1 MINRKLIGSY
11 YTPKGLADF
20 VVQYL
25 TPCLEKQKKIK
36 VIEPSAGNGI
46 FINAFLDNTISEKYK
61 GTSFTII
68 EREAPELEIIKNN
81 LVSRKL
87 STKIYDCISADFL
100 EIHKELD
107 NNFTLALGNPPY
119 INKRKLTKSQIL
131 ACQDIHSGSDLSAK
145 KINNIWT
152 AFLVRSS
159 EILAV
164 DGILAF
170 VLPAELM
177 QVQFAEEIRVFLYNK
192 FQRVEY
198 FSFRELLFDAEGQDT
213 VLLIAYKQHTH
224 AGIFHTTVNNVTD
237 LTNGNFELLRK
248 ENLQLVSTK
257 EIHHDLT
264 NDEWELLALLKR
276 RLLPISHY
284 VESKP
289 GVVTAAN
296 KFFIVN
302 DELRQKLGLEEVFHS
317 IIQKGSF
324 VNGSVVFGNR
334 EMQKLI
340 TTGKPS
346 YLLDLNNCPVE
357 DFPETLVQY
366 LQNGELQEIP
376 DRYKCLLR
384 DRWYDVPNVSTPWEG
399 FFFKRSHE
407 YPKVLKNSAN
417 VLVTD
422 SAYKIKMRENFNLD
436 SFIFSFYNTLT
447 LAFSEIEGR
456 FYGGGVLELTP
467 SEFKKL
473 PIPYTAITKER
484 FRTFKTRFDSK
495 TSIEDVL
502 NQNDLET
509 IFQIEGVTVEIIERI
524 KLIRQK
530 LLNKRFRKLQERK
543 IIL

>member
-11 YTPKGLADF
+11 YTPKELADF
-20 VVQYL
+20 VVDYL
-25 TPCLEKQKKIK
+25 AYYLEKFKKIK

-46 FINAFLDNTISEKYK
+46 FINAFLDHKILTKNK

-68 EREAPELEIIKNN
+68 EREAPELETIKKN
-81 LVSRKL
+81 LCSRKL
-87 STKIYDCISADFL
+87 MPKMYNCISADFL
-100 EIHKELD
+100 DIHTTLGSD
-107 NNFTLALGNPPY
+107 FTLALGNPPY

-131 ACQDIHSGSDLSAK
+131 ACQDIHTNSNLSPK

-159 EILAV
+159 ELLSE

-177 QVQFAEEIRVFLYNK
+177 QVQFAEEIRLFLYDR

-213 VLLIAYKQHTH
+213 VLLIAHKKHPQN
-224 AGIFHTTVNNVTD
+224 GIFHATINNVND
-237 LTNGNFELLRK
+237 LIVGNFQLSRK
-248 ENLQLVSTK
+248 DNLQLVSTK

-264 NDEWELLALLKR
+264 NEEWELLADLKR
-276 RLLPISHY
+276 KLLPISHY
-284 VESKP
+284 VDSKP

-302 DELRQKLGLEEVFHS
+302 DDLRKKIGLDYLFHP

-324 VNGSVVFGNR
+324 VNGSVVFGEQ

-340 TTGKPS
+340 TNGKPS
-346 YLLDLNNCPVE
+346 YLLDLNNCPIE
-357 DFPETLVQY
+357 DFPDELTQY
-366 LQNGELQEIP
+366 IKYGELEDIP
-376 DRYKCLLR
+376 NRYKCLLR

-399 FFFKRSHE
+399 LFFKRSHE
-407 YPKVLKNSAN
+407 YPKVLKNTAN
-417 VLVTD
+417 ALVTD
-422 SAYKIKMRENFNLD
+422 SAYKIKMKQGFNLD

-447 LAFSEIEGR
+447 LVFSEIEGR

-473 PIPYTAITKER
+473 PIPYTEITEERFKIFKER
-484 FRTFKTRFDSK
+484 FDAKVT
-495 TSIEDVL
+495 IEDIL
-502 NQNDLET
+502 DHNDFET
-509 IFQIEGVTVEIIERI
+509 IFKIEGITTRTI
-524 KLIRQK
+524 KQIRVIRQK
-530 LLNKRFRKLQERK
+530 LLDKRFRKVEERQ
-543 IIL
+543 